1 VSEEVRPRRLEE
13 SVESLTGAN
22 LPFRTPD
29 LPGIGGR
36 IRVLP
41 EDFRVTELPAYEPV
55 GRGPHLYVSVTRTGH
70 TTPEVA
76 DLLAQALNADKGA
89 VGYAGLKDKRAC
101 TTQTFSVLASNGF
114 VPDEEWVARRLA
126 AETSLQVNWMRCHG
140 NKLRTGHLRGNRFDI
155 LVRYP
160 DAPPEEAVARAQ
172 AIADAL
178 GRDGLPNWFGPQRFG
193 HEGRNVI
200 KGWRIVHRGWR
211 AHRRWLHKLLLSA
224 YQSWLCNR
232 YLSLRMHEGLLD
244 CCLAGDVARKH
255 ETGGMFLV
263 EDAEADS
270 RRQVAGEISFTAPM
284 YGHKMWAAEGIAGEL
299 EERILAEQE
308 LIGFNWRQGK
318 VTGTRRTGRLVP
330 SDLSVWGETDG
341 IRLSFS
347 LPKGGYATAVL
358 REVMKVGNPDLA
370 ED

>member
-1 VSEEVRPRRLEE
+1 MSVEVQPRRLEE
-13 SVESLTGAN
+13 GIESLTGAD

-36 IRVLP
+36 IRILP
-41 EDFRVTELPAYEPV
+41 EDFRVTEIPAYEPT
-55 GRGPHLYVSVTRTGH
+55 GNGPHLYISVTRTGH
-70 TTPEVA
+70 TTPEVVN
-76 DLLAQALNADKGA
+76 LLAQALNADRDA

-101 TTQTFSVLASNGF
+101 ATQTFSVLASNGF
-114 VPDEEWVARRLA
+114 TPDEEWAARRLA

-155 LVRYP
+155 LVRHP
-160 DAPPEEAVARAQ
+160 DIPSAEAVARTQ
-172 AIADAL
+172 AVACVL
-178 GRDGLPNWFGPQRFG
+178 RRDGLPNWFGPQRFG
-193 HEGRNVI
+193 HEGQNVV

-211 AHRRWLHKLLLSA
+211 ARRRWLHKLLLSS

-232 YLSLRMHEGLLD
+232 YLSLRMREGLLD
-244 CCLAGDVARKH
+244 RCLAGDVARKH

-263 EDAEADS
+263 EDADADT
-270 RRQVAGEISFTAPM
+270 RRQAAGEISFTAPM
-284 YGHKMWAAEGIAGEL
+284 YGHRMWVAEGAAGEL

-308 LIGFNWRQGK
+308 LVGFNWKQSK

-330 SDLSVWGETDG
+330 SDLSVQGEAEG

-358 REVMKVGNPDLA
+358 REVMKVGNPDLS